1 MSDVQ
6 TPETSHDVTVFAAS
20 WCPFCRKLIGDLEA
34 NGTPFAVIDP
44 DSEEGQAKNANPW
57 FESVNDGNRIIPTVL
72 YSDGTHETNP
82 PASSVRNKQKELAE
96 S

>member
-1 MSDVQ
+1 MSTQHATIYMTD
-6 TPETSHDVTVFAAS
+6 
-20 WCPFCRKLIGDLEA
+20 WCPYCAKLLKALDRTE
-34 NGTPFAVIDP
+34 TPYTAVNV
-44 DSEEGQAKNANPW
+44 EEDESAAQ
-57 FESVNDGNRIIPTVL
+57 FVESVNDGNRIIPTVL

>member
-6 TPETSHDVTVFAAS
+6 TPETSHDVTIFAAS
-20 WCPFCRKLIGDLEA
+20 WCPFCCKLIGDLEA

-57 FESVNDGNRIIPTVL
+57 IESVNDGNRIIPTVL
-72 YSDGTHETNP
+72 FSDGSSTTTP
-82 PASSVRNKQKELAE
+82 PAGDVAKKLEELQG
-96 S
+96 

>member
-6 TPETSHDVTVFAAS
+6 TPETSQHITVFAAS

-34 NGTPFAVIDP
+34 NDTPFTVIDP

-57 FESVNDGNRIIPTVL
+57 IESVNDGNRIIPTVL
-72 YSDGTHETNP
+72 FSDGTSLTNP
-82 PASSVRNKQKELAE
+82 PAAEVAKKLEELQ

>member
-1 MSDVQ
+1 MPLLRQAHQEPGPHRNPVR
-6 TPETSHDVTVFAAS
+6 A
-20 WCPFCRKLIGDLEA
+20 CRVEGDNTED
-34 NGTPFAVIDP
+34 I
-44 DSEEGQAKNANPW
+44 NAW
-57 FESVNDGNRIIPTVL
+57 IESVNDGNRIIPTVL

>member
-6 TPETSHDVTVFAAS
+6 TPETSQHITVFGAT

-34 NGTPFAVIDP
+34 NSTPFELIDP
-44 DSEEGQAKNANPW
+44 DSEQGQAKNANPW
-57 FESVNDGNRIIPTVL
+57 IESVNDGNRIIPTVL
-72 YSDGTHETNP
+72 FSDGTSMTNP
-82 PASSVRNKQKELAE
+82 PAAEVAKKLEELQ

>member
-6 TPETSHDVTVFAAS
+6 TPETSHDVTIFAAS

-57 FESVNDGNRIIPTVL
+57 IESVNDGNRIIPTVRF
-72 YSDGTHETNP
+72 SDGSSMTNP
-82 PASSVRNKQKELAE
+82 PASDVAKKLEELQG
-96 S
+96 

>member
-6 TPETSHDVTVFAAS
+6 TPETSQHITVFAAS

-34 NGTPFAVIDP
+34 NGTPFTVIDP

-57 FESVNDGNRIIPTVL
+57 IESVNDGNRIIPTVL
-72 YSDGTHETNP
+72 FSAGTSLTNP
-82 PASSVRNKQKELAE
+82 PAAEVAKKLEELQ